1 MKYGGGFTEFGS
13 HTMLPILRFMGTDYK
28 DVQFQS
34 ILDERGVD
42 LYTKANFVYEKG
54 MATSKSGVGVKSEGQ
69 LVVAGTKGY
78 VLAPSPWWLTK
89 YFEVRYE
96 DPGKIDR
103 YEVPF
108 YGDGL
113 RYEIKD
119 FVVQINKGEPDN
131 GKFGAKESIALAGV
145 MGRFMELRDACYGE

>member
-1 MKYGGGFTEFGS
+1 
-13 HTMLPILRFMGTDYK
+13 
-28 DVQFQS
+28 
-34 ILDERGVD
+34 
-42 LYTKANFVYEKG
+42 

-69 LVVAGTKGY
+69 LVIAGTKGY

-113 RYEIKD
+113 RYEVKD
-119 FVVQINKGEPDN
+119 FAVQINSGEPDN
-131 GKFGAKESIALAGV
+131 RKFGAKESIALAGV
-145 MGRFMELRDACYGE
+145 MERFMGLRKDGMKDKPVS